1 MSRDV
6 GIRRLWKHYII
17 RKNPV
22 NSEYSAQSG
31 RQNAGFFN
39 GIFCPGIFG
48 AAKLDKPTEKGYYFL
63 RVGVSRDEKSN
74 IKGE

>member
-1 MSRDV
+1 MSRDA

-39 GIFCPGIFG
+39 GIFRPGIFG
-48 AAKLDKPTEKGYYFL
+48 GTKLNKPMQKGYYFIIWVSGSL
-63 RVGVSRDEKSN
+63 RKLS
-74 IKGE
+74 